1 MTDPGPILGDTSS
14 QDAAVSAALERFSIF
29 DEPLPL
35 FKVFTF
41 QTWDLKLFAAK
52 AINISQNY
60 WKQYILNNAAKCRKN
75 IYSKEFC
82 KSTENTYSKECCKS
96 TKTQGVPAAAA
107 PDTIFSRTIECLSRS
122 PDPLFL
128 LLLTTFTSDRNY
140 KDLTFRPRS
149 GYKKR
154 IPTHTCAQIPTFAH
168 IFTPCYGPKDKTVSP
183 LSPKGSHH

>member
-1 MTDPGPILGDTSS
+1 M
-14 QDAAVSAALERFSIF
+14 Q
-29 DEPLPL
+29 
-35 FKVFTF
+35 K
-41 QTWDLKLFAAK
+41 K
-52 AINISQNY
+52 
-60 WKQYILNNAAKCRKN
+60 YIPNNAAKIQK
-75 IYSKEFC
+75 K
-82 KSTENTYSKECCKS
+82 TYSKECCKS

-168 IFTPCYGPKDKTVSP
+168 IFTPCYGPKVIIHRKCAQKDDFM
-183 LSPKGSHH
+183 

>member
-1 MTDPGPILGDTSS
+1 M
-14 QDAAVSAALERFSIF
+14 Q
-29 DEPLPL
+29 
-35 FKVFTF
+35 K
-41 QTWDLKLFAAK
+41 K
-52 AINISQNY
+52 
-60 WKQYILNNAAKCRKN
+60 YIPNNAAKIQK
-75 IYSKEFC
+75 K
-82 KSTENTYSKECCKS
+82 TYSKECCKS

-154 IPTHTCAQIPTFAH
+154 IPTHTGPRLVLKLPGVLTLSPTFLDALASLD
-168 IFTPCYGPKDKTVSP
+168 FTLVS
-183 LSPKGSHH
+183 K

>member
-1 MTDPGPILGDTSS
+1 ML
-14 QDAAVSAALERFSIF
+14 
-29 DEPLPL
+29 
-35 FKVFTF
+35 
-41 QTWDLKLFAAK
+41 
-52 AINISQNY
+52 QN
-60 WKQYILNNAAKCRKN
+60 AEKN

-168 IFTPCYGPKDKTVSP
+168 IFTPCYGPKVIIHRKCAQKDDFM
-183 LSPKGSHH
+183 